1 MPLILAS
8 GSPRRKELLAR
19 ITPDFTVL
27 TSEFDES
34 AVSAPT
40 PRDTA
45 AALAKGKCLAVA
57 VQHPADIVVG
67 CDTVVEHEGSIYGKP
82 RDKADA
88 RRMLTALSGADH
100 FVHTGVCIAAPGL
113 PGGCECFCVTT
124 RVRFFDLTAAE
135 IEAYISTAE
144 PYDKAGGYG
153 IQGAAALFCEAIEGD
168 YYNIMGLPVSRLAR
182 ALRPLLD
189 R

>member
-1 MPLILAS
+1 MALILAS
-8 GSPRRKELLAR
+8 VSPRRKELLAR

-34 AVSAPT
+34 TVTAPT
-40 PRDTA
+40 PCGTA

-57 VQHPADIVVG
+57 AQHPEDIVVG
-67 CDTVVEHEGSIYGKP
+67 CDTVVEHEGAIYGKP
-82 RDKADA
+82 HDKEDA

-100 FVHTGVCIAAPGL
+100 YVHTGVCIAAPSL
-113 PGGCECFCVTT
+113 PGGHECFAVTT
-124 RVRFFDLTAAE
+124 RVRFFALTEAE
-135 IEAYISTAE
+135 IEAYISTDE

-153 IQGAAALFCEAIEGD
+153 IQGAAALFCELIEGD

-182 ALRPLLD
+182 ALRPLLG